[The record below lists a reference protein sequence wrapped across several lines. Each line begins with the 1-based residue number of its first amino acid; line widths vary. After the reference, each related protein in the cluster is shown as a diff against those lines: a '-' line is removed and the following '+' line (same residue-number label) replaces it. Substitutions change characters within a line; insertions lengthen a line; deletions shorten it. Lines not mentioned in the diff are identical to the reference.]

1 MIEKSSYPTCKENV
15 TANSHDIKGSIERTA
30 MSLDEISRNVDFLG
44 FYFCGIH
51 TPDEVKTND
60 PHGFLGVAIGC
71 EENEDKAYDILRRLT
86 LLRTMIG
93 AEEYTGD
100 R

>member
-1 MIEKSSYPTCKENV
+1 MLEAVHFSACTENP
-15 TANSHDIKGSIERTA
+15 NGSSHDIKGSVERTA

-44 FYFCGIH
+44 FYLCGIH
-51 TPDEVKTND
+51 TPDEIKTND